1 MGPGGMGISG
11 IAIGGAA
18 GGIPGSEMGNLI
30 SVNSLQMGGDL
41 SSLAY
46 NNQPLSGLGVAGLDK
61 NSSNTR
67 RPSTKNNGSLTGVS
81 GSSQSSIS

>member
-46 NNQPLSGLGVAGLDK
+46 NN
-61 NSSNTR
+61 
-67 RPSTKNNGSLTGVS
+67 
-81 GSSQSSIS
+81 